1 MAPDSI
7 DPHRC
12 ALVLLHL
19 SISPQLPRQSLAL
32 IRIEPGWVA
41 GLRVFG
47 RAARPFRRREHAAD
61 ARITRDPLQHG
72 LRRGLDPQLS
82 QHPLVEGSVKHTEA
96 EWAMDQHAEAQLRSQ
111 R

>member
-1 MAPDSI
+1 MAPNSI
-7 DPHRC
+7 DPDRC

-19 SISPQLPRQSLAL
+19 SISPQQPRQSLAL
-32 IRIEPGWVA
+32 ICIEPGWIA

-47 RAARPFRRREHAAD
+47 RAARRFRRREHAAD

-72 LRRGLDPQLS
+72 LRRCLDLELGE
-82 QHPLVEGSVKHTEA
+82 HPSFDWSVKHTEA

-111 R
+111 